1 MIARD
6 TVRILAALLPVAL
19 GCATS
24 KGAGAPSPQAAAP
37 RAAAPAREGPA
48 PSGPAPSGP
57 ARNGKAVAPEAPQVS
72 ARAQRLFE
80 EAVAAEGEQ
89 RKLKVPTDWEVLER
103 KWRAVVAAEELPEAW
118 FNVGVCL
125 ERQGKGAEAR
135 RAWERAQQLRPTFRE
150 AAVDMAVLSEPEDP
164 RAAVSAYAQLLRRF
178 PEDAVVRVRLAS
190 LYQAS
195 GQPDE
200 AWRLA
205 REALARD
212 PKVPGAQ
219 KVMMKVALERGNL
232 DLAELLAVRS
242 QKLDPG
248 DAEIPFFLG
257 EVAARRGD
265 EAGAA
270 VLYRKALAQRD
281 DLLPAR
287 VALFRIALRNR
298 SWEKV
303 VEQGKAILQRD
314 PANARVQLAV
324 GVAHR
329 YLGQADQAAAAYA
342 QAESLSGDR
351 LPEVHLARGLLEM
364 KVRSR
369 WEPALAELRR
379 YADQAGP
386 ALRGDDQVFRLIR
399 ECEQMLVATKQ
410 AEEAARQA
418 QRESA
423 RQAAEEAAKKAAEGP
438 KPAEKPK
445 EPR

>member
-1 MIARD
+1 MTARD
-6 TVRILAALLPVAL
+6 TVRIPAAILLAVL

-24 KGAGAPSPQAAAP
+24 GGAAPPAVSQRAAAP
-37 RAAAPAREGPA
+37 EAAAAPARNGA
-48 PSGPAPSGP
+48 AATG
-57 ARNGKAVAPEAPQVS
+57 RNGKSRAPEGPQIS
-72 ARAQRLFE
+72 ARAQRLFD
-80 EAVAAEGEQ
+80 EALAAEQEQ
-89 RKLKVPTDWEVLER
+89 KKLKVPTDWEVLER
-103 KWRAVVAAEELPEAW
+103 KWRAVVEAEELPEAW
-118 FNVGVCL
+118 YNVGVCQL
-125 ERQGKGAEAR
+125 NQAKKAEAR
-135 RAWERAQQLRPTFRE
+135 RSFERAQVLRPGFRQ
-150 AAVDMAVLSEPEDP
+150 AAVDLAVLSEPEDP
-164 RAAVSAYAQLLRRF
+164 RAAVAAYGQVLRRF
-178 PEDAVVRVRLAS
+178 PEDAVVRVRLAA
-190 LYQAS
+190 LYESS

-219 KVMMKVALERGNL
+219 KVMMKVALTRGDL

-248 DAEIPFFLG
+248 DAEIPFTLG

-281 DLLPAR
+281 DLMPAR
-287 VALFRIALRNR
+287 MALFRIAVRNR

-303 VEQGKAILQRD
+303 VDQGKAILQRD
-314 PANARVQLAV
+314 PGNAAVQLAV

-329 YLGQADQAAAAYA
+329 YLGQADLAQAAYS
-342 QAESLSGDR
+342 QAEALSGDK

-379 YADQAGP
+379 YADRAGP
-386 ALRGDDQVFRLIR
+386 SLRGDAPVFRLIR
-399 ECEQMLVATKQ
+399 ECEQMLVATRQ

-418 QRESA
+418 QKEA
-423 RQAAEEAAKKAAEGP
+423 DRQAAEEAARKAAAP
-438 KPAEKPK
+438 KPAPEKPK
-445 EPR
+445 ETK

>member
-1 MIARD
+1 MTARD
-6 TVRILAALLPVAL
+6 TARILAALLPAAF

-24 KGAGAPSPQAAAP
+24 GGAAAP
-37 RAAAPAREGPA
+37 AAVPTRAAAAPAR
-48 PSGPAPSGP
+48 SGPAPAQGPKAGP
-57 ARNGKAVAPEAPQVS
+57 ARGAKAAAPEAPQVS
-72 ARAQRLFE
+72 PRAQRLFE
-80 EAVAAEGEQ
+80 EAVAAEAEQ
-89 RKLKVPTDWEVLER
+89 RKLKVPTDWELLER
-103 KWRAVVAAEELPEAW
+103 KWRAVVEAEELPEAW

-125 ERQGKGAEAR
+125 EQQGKRADAR
-135 RAWERAQQLRPTFRE
+135 RAWERAQALRPGFRE
-150 AAVDMAVLSEPEDP
+150 AAVDLAVLSEPEDP
-164 RAAVSAYAQLLRRF
+164 RAAASAYAQLLRRF

-287 VALFRIALRNR
+287 VALFRIAVRNR

-314 PANARVQLAV
+314 PANAAVQLAA

-342 QAESLSGDR
+342 QAESISGDK

-386 ALRGDDQVFRLIR
+386 QLRGDAPVFRLIR
-399 ECEQMLVATKQ
+399 ECEQMLVATRQ

-418 QRESA
+418 QREA
-423 RQAAEEAAKKAAEGP
+423 DRQAAEEAAKKAAQGP
-438 KPAEKPK
+438 RPPEKPK
-445 EPR
+445 EAR